1 MLVSSAGYQHLVVVT
16 PQEHFSIISVMFAL
30 PPLCALYIA
39 QHPFIERQVQ
49 QLRVPRSPGLIRQ
62 MLLHPQL
69 PVDCRM
75 VIHLRAH
82 HKSKTLFSLV
92 RRGGS
97 LTVQTHGYSLQAAET
112 SAGIQQ

>member
-1 MLVSSAGYQHLVVVT
+1 VSSAGYQDMVVVT
-16 PQEHFSIISVMFAL
+16 PQEHFSNISVMFAL

-39 QHPFIERQVQ
+39 QHPFIERQVR
-49 QLRVPRSPGLIRQ
+49 QLRVPRSPRLTHQ

-82 HKSKTLFSLV
+82 HKSKTLLV
-92 RRGGS
+92 LSDEAVAWTRVVC
-97 LTVQTHGYSLQAAET
+97 LPCALMA
-112 SAGIQQ
+112 